1 MIFFLG
7 NTKPPISSIFSR
19 NEELTLILIEHIDWT
34 HKEVHHNISHL
45 QITFIRKCWVVPKLL
60 EVSELKETNLSSRS
74 SKSGSPGLRAPW
86 TRCFFMELKTSGSSI
101 SSESSRSFESS
112 DTTCSPLCN

>member
-19 NEELTLILIEHIDWT
+19 NEELTSILIEHIDWT

-86 TRCFFMELKTSGSSI
+86 RRCFFMELKPLGALSALRAPGALSALI
-101 SSESSRSFESS
+101 AHVV
-112 DTTCSPLCN
+112 PLCN